1 MIRGKV
7 LMRRGG
13 VGRFYNHLSNIERRI
28 GDWGNLDEDE
38 KQLQMQMKI
47 YEWYQDKR

>member
-1 MIRGKV
+1 MIRGEV

-13 VGRFYNHLSNIERRI
+13 VCRFYNHLSNTERRI

-38 KQLQMQMKI
+38 KQLQMQMKT
-47 YEWYQDKR
+47 YEWYEDER